1 MLLDNLGDP
10 ATSRAEQVQVDEVGY
25 TVRIGGTAAPAPAT
39 IAQLGGTTQPLP
51 GGRVLVAFGNGNRVQ
66 EFDDGGEIVWQIQGN
81 SGYVFRATRIRSLY
95 NPGYG
100 LTR

>member
-1 MLLDNLGDP
+1 M
-10 ATSRAEQVQVDEVGY
+10 QVDEVGY
-25 TVRIGGTAAPAPAT
+25 TVHLGATAAPAPPT
-39 IAQLGGTTQPLP
+39 VAQLGGTTQPLP
-51 GGRVLVAFGNGNRVQ
+51 GGALLVAFGNGNRVQ
-66 EFDDGGEIVWQIQGN
+66 EFDANGAIVWEIQGN